1 MAKTKMEKHSEAKT
15 LSEFAD
21 MLEEEDREAEIR
33 KAEKEAAIRKEELRL
48 KRAFRD
54 LDKNKMSTVKQ
65 LIATAAFLSVTL
77 RELEEEI
84 NRNGVTEE
92 YQNGA
97 NQYGVKQSA
106 AAVTHIAMT
115 KNLTSIMKQLADL
128 APAEKKKKSRLQMLR
143 DEL

>member
-1 MAKTKMEKHSEAKT
+1 MNFGKDSTDKSFGSQRKREK
-15 LSEFAD
+15 LQ
-21 MLEEEDREAEIR
+21 REA
-33 KAEKEAAIRKEELRL
+33 AEIRKEELRL
-48 KRAFRD
+48 KRAFKD

-65 LIATAAFLSVTL
+65 LISTAAFLSVTL
-77 RELEEEI
+77 RDLEEEI

-128 APAEKKKKSRLQMLR
+128 VPAEKKKKSRLQMLR

>member
-1 MAKTKMEKHSEAKT
+1 MAKTARVKVSEAESVSEYIDSLDQVQKEKT
-15 LSEFAD
+15 
-21 MLEEEDREAEIR
+21 AE
-33 KAEKEAAIRKEELRL
+33 IRKEELRL
-48 KRAFRD
+48 KRAFKD

-65 LIATAAFLSVTL
+65 LISTAAFLSVTL
-77 RELEEEI
+77 RDLEDEI

-128 APAEKKKKSRLQMLR
+128 VPAETKKKSRLQMLR
-143 DEL
+143 EEL

>member
-1 MAKTKMEKHSEAKT
+1 MAKKEKNPDAESASEI
-15 LSEFAD
+15 SI
-21 MLEEEDREAEIR
+21 EIIA
-33 KAEKEAAIRKEELRL
+33 AEKEAAIRKEKARL
-48 KRAFRD
+48 KRAFKD
-54 LDKNKMSTVKQ
+54 LDGNKKRTVEQ
-65 LIATAAFLSVTL
+65 LISTAAFLSITL
-77 RELEEEI
+77 QELEEEI

-115 KNLTSIMKQLADL
+115 KNLTAIMKQLTDL
-128 APAEKKKKSRLQMLR
+128 VPAEKKKKTRLQMLR

>member
-1 MAKTKMEKHSEAKT
+1 MKNQKGKKPEPATISEYLDRLQA
-15 LSEFAD
+15 
-21 MLEEEDREAEIR
+21 EDREAEIQK
-33 KAEKEAAIRKEELRL
+33 KAKEAAIRKEELRL
-48 KRAFRD
+48 KRAFKD

-65 LIATAAFLSVTL
+65 LISTAAFLSVTL
-77 RELEEEI
+77 RDLEDEI

-128 APAEKKKKSRLQMLR
+128 VPAEKKKKSRLQLLR
-143 DEL
+143 EEL

>member
-1 MAKTKMEKHSEAKT
+1 MLIKAKSVLGIK
-15 LSEFAD
+15 
-21 MLEEEDREAEIR
+21 
-33 KAEKEAAIRKEELRL
+33 
-48 KRAFRD
+48 D
-54 LDKNKMSTVKQ
+54 LDGNKKRTVEQ
-65 LIATAAFLSVTL
+65 LISTAAFLSVTL
-77 RELEEEI
+77 QELEEEI

-115 KNLTSIMKQLADL
+115 KNLTAIMKQLTDL
-128 APAEKKKKSRLQMLR
+128 VPAEKKKKSRLQMLR

>member
-1 MAKTKMEKHSEAKT
+1 MARTKKNDPAGAASDPETASTA
-15 LSEFAD
+15 
-21 MLEEEDREAEIR
+21 
-33 KAEKEAAIRKEELRL
+33 KEAAIRKEVNRL
-48 KRAFRD
+48 KRAFKD
-54 LDKNKMSTVKQ
+54 LDKNKKTTVEQ
-65 LIATAAFLSVTL
+65 LISTAAFLSVTL
-77 RELEEEI
+77 RDLEDEI

-128 APAEKKKKSRLQMLR
+128 VPAEKQKKSRLQMLR
-143 DEL
+143 DEI

>member
-1 MAKTKMEKHSEAKT
+1 MARTKKNDPAGAASDPEAT
-15 LSEFAD
+15 STA
-21 MLEEEDREAEIR
+21 
-33 KAEKEAAIRKEELRL
+33 KEAAIRKEVNRL
-48 KRAFRD
+48 KRAFKD
-54 LDKNKMSTVKQ
+54 LDKNKKTTVEQ
-65 LIATAAFLSVTL
+65 LISTAAFLSVTL
-77 RELEEEI
+77 RELEDEI

-128 APAEKKKKSRLQMLR
+128 VPAEKQKKSRLQMLR
-143 DEL
+143 DEI

>member
-1 MAKTKMEKHSEAKT
+1 MKDKKGKKPEPDTISEY
-15 LSEFAD
+15 
-21 MLEEEDREAEIR
+21 LERLEAEDREAEIQ
-33 KAEKEAAIRKEELRL
+33 KEAKEAAIRKEENRL
-48 KRAFRD
+48 KRAFKD

-65 LIATAAFLSVTL
+65 LISTAAFLSVTL
-77 RELEEEI
+77 RDLEDEI

-128 APAEKKKKSRLQMLR
+128 VPAEKKRKSRLQMLR

>member
-1 MAKTKMEKHSEAKT
+1 MAKSKKTKISEAESV
-15 LSEFAD
+15 SEY
-21 MLEEEDREAEIR
+21 LEELDLQQKQKEAEIH
-33 KAEKEAAIRKEELRL
+33 KEELRL
-48 KRAFRD
+48 KRAFKD

-65 LIATAAFLSVTL
+65 LISTAAFLSVTL
-77 RELEEEI
+77 RDLEDEI

-92 YQNGA
+92 YQNGQ

-115 KNLTSIMKQLADL
+115 KNLTSIMKQLTDL
-128 APAEKKKKSRLQMLR
+128 VPSEQKKKSRLQQLR

>member
-1 MAKTKMEKHSEAKT
+1 MAKKEKNPDAESASEI
-15 LSEFAD
+15 SIEII
-21 MLEEEDREAEIR
+21 AE
-33 KAEKEAAIRKEELRL
+33 EKEAAIRKEKARL
-48 KRAFRD
+48 KRAFKD
-54 LDKNKMSTVKQ
+54 LDGNKKRTVEQ
-65 LIATAAFLSVTL
+65 LISTAAFLSITL
-77 RELEEEI
+77 QELEEEI

-115 KNLTSIMKQLADL
+115 KNLTAIMKQLTDL
-128 APAEKKKKSRLQMLR
+128 VPAEKKKKTRLQMLR

>member
-1 MAKTKMEKHSEAKT
+1 MAKIVKYSEAESV
-15 LSEFAD
+15 SEYLD
-21 MLEEEDREAEIR
+21 QLDQQQ
-33 KAEKEAAIRKEELRL
+33 KEKEAAIRKEELRL

-65 LIATAAFLSVTL
+65 LISTAAFLSVTL
-77 RELEEEI
+77 RDLEEEI

-115 KNLTSIMKQLADL
+115 KNLTAIMKQLADL
-128 APAEKKKKSRLQMLR
+128 VPAEKKKKSRLQMLR
-143 DEL
+143 EEL

>member
-1 MAKTKMEKHSEAKT
+1 MAKKEKNQDAESASEI
-15 LSEFAD
+15 SIEII
-21 MLEEEDREAEIR
+21 AE
-33 KAEKEAAIRKEELRL
+33 EKEAAIRKEKARL
-48 KRAFRD
+48 KRAFKD
-54 LDKNKMSTVKQ
+54 LDGNKKRTVEQ
-65 LIATAAFLSVTL
+65 LISTAAFLSITL
-77 RELEEEI
+77 QELEEEI

-115 KNLTSIMKQLADL
+115 KNLTAIMKQLTDL
-128 APAEKKKKSRLQMLR
+128 VPAEKKKKKTRLQMLR

>member
-1 MAKTKMEKHSEAKT
+1 MKMAKGKKSEAGSI
-15 LSEFAD
+15 SEYLDQLQA
-21 MLEEEDREAEIR
+21 EDQEAGIR

-48 KRAFRD
+48 KRAFKD

-65 LIATAAFLSVTL
+65 LISTAAFLSVTL
-77 RELEEEI
+77 RDLEEEI

-128 APAEKKKKSRLQMLR
+128 VPAEKKKKSRLQMLR

>member
-1 MAKTKMEKHSEAKT
+1 MAKTKEKKSDAESASGSEQIA
-15 LSEFAD
+15 
-21 MLEEEDREAEIR
+21 
-33 KAEKEAAIRKEELRL
+33 AEKEAAIRKERTRLR
-48 KRAFRD
+48 RAFKD
-54 LDKNKMSTVKQ
+54 LDGNKKRTVEQ
-65 LIATAAFLSVTL
+65 LISTAAFLSVTL
-77 RELEEEI
+77 QELEEEI

-115 KNLTSIMKQLADL
+115 KNLTAIMKQLTDL
-128 APAEKKKKSRLQMLR
+128 VPAEKKKKSRLQMLR